1 MGETVFGIVL
11 TIVVPFGVLGLA
23 SIARKLGIGAE
34 TSRKLVHILL
44 SNWILLAIAV
54 YRSVWAVC
62 ILPACFI
69 PLNYLSYRRGIFS
82 AIERNE
88 NNTLGTV
95 WYAVSLFL
103 LCLAGYSLY
112 MPWIAACG
120 MLAMGYGDGFGA
132 LVGKR
137 WGKSRFPG
145 THSKKSLEGLFTV
158 MILSGLSVGIV
169 CLIYAPNFVPHFAL
183 YAALSCAVP
192 ATAIELFTPRG
203 IDNLTLPL
211 GVSLI
216 VFLLARFPLLWPVFA
231 CFSIALLILIIAYY
245 LRAITFSGLISA
257 VLLGTS
263 LFVFGGWISFAALV
277 LFFVLG
283 SLVSRIGKSKKADA
297 DALHERHGA
306 RSVVQVLANGFP
318 SLIFA
323 VIYYFTGIES
333 CLLAVI
339 ICFAAATAD
348 TFSSEIGMLS
358 KRNPISILSLKPI
371 QRGIS
376 GGFTLLGLL
385 GGTLGAI
392 ITAVTAIPKFGIKGM
407 LVVAVAGLLS
417 SVLDSVLGATFQ
429 AKYQVSGECD
439 GQLLTERKSLD
450 GMPLKLVYGIRWVNN
465 DVVNFV
471 SVFLVG
477 LVFIGVWL
485 FYLNK

>member
-1 MGETVFGIVL
+1 MEKNIFGIVL
-11 TIVVPFGVLGLA
+11 TIVAPFGALGVA
-23 SIARKLGIGAE
+23 SIVRKCGVGAE
-34 TSRKLVHILL
+34 GSRKLVHILL

-54 YRSVWAVC
+54 YRSAYTAC

-69 PLNYLSYRRGIFS
+69 LLNYLSYRKRIFS
-82 AIERNE
+82 AIERDE

-103 LCLAGYSLY
+103 LCLAGYSLG

-120 MLAMGYGDGFGA
+120 MMAMGYGDGLGA

-137 WGKSRFPG
+137 WGKLYFPG
-145 THSKKSLEGLFTV
+145 IHSKKTLEGIFTV
-158 MILSGLSVGIV
+158 MIFSGLSTGIV
-169 CLIYAPNFVPHFAL
+169 CAIYAPNLVPHFAL
-183 YAALSCAVP
+183 YAALSCAIP
-192 ATAIELFTPRG
+192 AAAIELFTPRG

-216 VFLLARFPLLWPVFA
+216 VFLLACFPLLWPVFA
-231 CFSIALLILIIAYY
+231 CLSITLLILLIAYY

-257 VLLGTS
+257 VFLGIS
-263 LFVFGGWISFAALV
+263 LFVFGGWISFTALV

-297 DALHERHGA
+297 ETLHEWRGA
-306 RSVVQVLANGFP
+306 RSVAQVLANGLP

-339 ICFAAATAD
+339 VCLAATTAD

-358 KRNPISILSLKPI
+358 KKKPVSILTLKPI

-392 ITAVTAIPKFGIKGM
+392 VTAILAIPKFGIKGM
-407 LVVAVAGLLS
+407 LVVIVAGLVS

-429 AKYQVSGECD
+429 AKYQMPSECD
-439 GQLLTERKSLD
+439 EQLLTERKNLN
-450 GMPLKLVYGIRWVNN
+450 GVPLKLVHGIRWVNN

-477 LVFIGVWL
+477 LVLINVW
-485 FYLNK
+485 